1 MPRSTHFLVGHFRIS
16 PEMKH
21 ENLDEK
27 VAKRNSIPARIVFW
41 LIVIGLLYAFY
52 KALSM
57 HAGH

>member
-1 MPRSTHFLVGHFRIS
+1 
-16 PEMKH
+16 MKN

-27 VAKRNSIPARIVFW
+27 VARRNSIPARIIFW
-41 LIVIGLLYAFY
+41 LIVAGLLYAFY